1 MMKNMSL
8 RTFRILIGSI
18 VLATHFACMAIV
30 CYFTV
35 GVYEVPEIITFVSA
49 VAPITGLYGFT
60 YYRYITFAVVK
71 LSSEA
76 GREISPASWVTQTVV
91 VGAFCLAIM
100 VAPVWFFTAGTE
112 SDLPST
118 LAVVETIFGMYVAR
132 SFSVLFPVEVLGESQ
147 SDD

>member
-1 MMKNMSL
+1 
-8 RTFRILIGSI
+8 
-18 VLATHFACMAIV
+18 MAIV

>member
-1 MMKNMSL
+1 MNNMSL
-8 RTFRILIGSI
+8 RSFRILIGTVI
-18 VLATHFACMAIV
+18 LATHFACIAIV

-35 GVYEVPEIITFVSA
+35 GVYEVPEIITFISA
-49 VAPITGLYGFT
+49 VAPITGLYGYT
-60 YYRYITFAVVK
+60 YYRYITFAVIK

-76 GREISPASWVTQTVV
+76 GREISPASWITQTVV
-91 VGAFCLAIM
+91 VGVFCVAIM
-100 VAPVWFFTAGTE
+100 AAPVWFFTAGTE
-112 SDLPST
+112 SDLSST

>member
-1 MMKNMSL
+1 MNL
-8 RTFRILIGSI
+8 RTFRITIGSI
-18 VLATHFACMAIV
+18 VLVTHFACMAIV
-30 CYFTV
+30 CYFTL
-35 GVYEVPEIITFVSA
+35 GIYEVPEIITFISA
-49 VAPITGLYGFT
+49 VAPITGLYGFI
-60 YYRYITFAVVK
+60 YYRYISFAVVK

-76 GREISPASWVTQTVV
+76 GREVSPASWITQTVV
-91 VGAFCLAIM
+91 VGAFCVAIIG
-100 VAPVWFFTAGTE
+100 APIWFFTIGTE